1 MIGRRVAAYFIDLL
15 VFSAV
20 SILSIVL
27 GGLITNSFSES
38 VFLRI
43 LISIPLFI
51 IFIVITSGILGV
63 LTRGSIG
70 KKLMDLKVSSTMG
83 FVTAFRLTFRDLAK
97 YIAFVPVLIGVF
109 MLFENRIEHIDLF
122 MLTIKIS
129 GAMLVLLVLFQ
140 SYVFFKHK
148 QMFADMVFFTKV
160 ENDIP
165 NAVEYDDI
173 LEFIEQ
179 KDKIKK

>member
-1 MIGRRVAAYFIDLL
+1 MIGRRIAAYFIDLL
-15 VFSAV
+15 VFSGM
-20 SILSIVL
+20 SLLTIVL

-38 VFLRI
+38 IFLRI
-43 LISIPLFI
+43 IISVPLFI
-51 IFIVITSGILGV
+51 IFILLTSGIAGV

-97 YIAFVPVLIGVF
+97 YAAYIPVLIGVF
-109 MLFENRIEHIDLF
+109 MLFDNRIEHFDFFI
-122 MLTIKIS
+122 LTTKIS
-129 GAMLVLLVLFQ
+129 GALLVLLLLFQ
-140 SYVFFKHK
+140 GYVFFKHK

-165 NAVEYDDI
+165 DAVEYDD
-173 LEFIEQ
+173 LMTFIDQ
-179 KDKIKK
+179 KDKVKK